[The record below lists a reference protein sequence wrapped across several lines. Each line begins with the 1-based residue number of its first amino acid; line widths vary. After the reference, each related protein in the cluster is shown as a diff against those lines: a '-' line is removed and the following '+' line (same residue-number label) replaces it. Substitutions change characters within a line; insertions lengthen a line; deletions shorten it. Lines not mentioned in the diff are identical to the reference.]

1 MKSLVVS
8 LLLFVT
14 IVVAVI
20 LNAFYVHT
28 LTEYMKEQA
37 SSACQSENAEAE
49 LEALIEYW
57 NRHRVIVGLSA
68 SFDKI
73 DSITEQLLSMR
84 SAIKSDNRSILLQS
98 YELFCNALD
107 DVDRYE
113 KLSADTLF

>member
-1 MKSLVVS
+1 MKALVIS

-14 IVVAVI
+14 IIVAVI
-20 LNAFYVHT
+20 FNAFYVHA
-28 LTEYMKEQA
+28 LTAYMKEQA
-37 SSACQSENAEAE
+37 SSACRSESAEVE
-49 LEALIEYW
+49 LEALLEYW

-84 SAIKSDNRSILLQS
+84 SAVKSGNRSILLQS

-113 KLSADTLF
+113 RLSADTLF